1 MRIHPVTDGPH
12 DNDDNSPGGADVID
26 LRPDRPGPDTRP
38 DSDPDNGQD
47 SDPDAPV
54 WGTPDSRADTG
65 RDGLPEIVIDAE
77 EDTGQ
82 DTRADTHFD
91 VVLDAEDD
99 SDPDNGQDTGRVLVD
114 PAQDARPGRKP
125 IIAEQ
130 WRGWANIKAT
140 LRDYVKLTAY
150 RAAWH
155 TLRVPKYLG
164 LGAVFALVGGLRVL
178 EGQRRWWWLSEQYGL
193 RQSAADVGDPTMWLK
208 LHREVKATRAWR
220 GAVLV
225 AEALAL
231 GIGGPIVWSLTPT
244 WAHVL
249 VAGGVAGWLARF
261 GRPVDRPI
269 LSPATVTPRLR
280 RLNPDIVL
288 RAYYAAGLGKED
300 KPNLQITFGNVMSR
314 DTSGTGS
321 LVLIDL
327 PYGKT
332 YADAVNAKG
341 AIASGLDVSVNQ
353 VFLTPDES
361 SNRRHTLFV
370 ADRDPLAIPGGRTPL
385 LDCKARN
392 IWDPMPFGLDERGKL
407 VAFTLMWISV
417 LIGAQPRKGKTF
429 AARLLALYAALDPWV
444 RLAVVDGKDSPDW
457 RKFALVADTMVYGT
471 HPTRE
476 GDPVAKLLHLLRDTK
491 KHIMRVNEVLSGLP
505 VSVCPEGKLTR
516 ELARDPKYPDL
527 RVWLLVMEEFQ
538 VYYELDDKDASGE
551 IASLLS
557 YIMAV
562 GPSAGVVLISC
573 SQKPSGVGAGQ
584 DVARLF
590 TRYRDNHAARFALR
604 CGNRIVSESVLGG
617 DAYAEGFDASTL
629 PNGDRYRGVGY
640 LYGLTD
646 LTPTVRTFLADHGD
660 AETILT
666 AARAHREKVGTL
678 SGEAAGETVVRAIRD
693 VLADARAM
701 LAPGESGIHWAA
713 LAERMAERLAEHYGD
728 LTAEAISSQLRA
740 LRVPSVN
747 IKRDGQTLKGAKAAD
762 LDAAITRRAS
772 A

>member
-1 MRIHPVTDGPH
+1 MRTHPSTNGP
-12 DNDDNSPGGADVID
+12 NDDTAPGAGADVID
-26 LRPDRPGPDTRP
+26 LRPGQRVPGTRADTGPDTP
-38 DSDPDNGQD
+38 
-47 SDPDAPV
+47 A
-54 WGTPDSRADTG
+54 WGTPDSRPDTG
-65 RDGLPEIVIDAE
+65 RDDLPEIVIDADP
-77 EDTGQ
+77 DTEP
-82 DTRADTHFD
+82 DMRADTHFD
-91 VVLDAEDD
+91 VPLDAEEDSEQD
-99 SDPDNGQDTGRVLVD
+99 SDPDTGQDTGPVLVD
-114 PAQDARPGRKP
+114 PAEDERPGRKP
-125 IIAEQ
+125 IIPPN
-130 WRGWANIKAT
+130 WHGWANIKAT
-140 LRDYVKLTAY
+140 LHDYASLTLY
-150 RAAWH
+150 RAGWH
-155 TLRVPKYLG
+155 AARTPGYVFWV
-164 LGAVFALVGGLRVL
+164 AVFAVVGLGKVAN
-178 EGQRRWWWLSEQYGL
+178 GQRRWWWLSEQYGL
-193 RQSAADVGDPTMWLK
+193 RQSAADIGDPQMWLK

-220 GAVLV
+220 GAVLIG
-225 AEALAL
+225 ELIALAV
-231 GIGGPIVWSLTPT
+231 GVPIVWGLAPWWVRILTVAVVAAGL
-244 WAHVL
+244 AHL
-249 VAGGVAGWLARF
+249 
-261 GRPVDRPI
+261 GRPADRPI

-300 KPNLQITFGNVMSR
+300 KPNQQIGFGSTMAR

-321 LVLIDL
+321 HVLIDL

-332 YADAVNAKG
+332 YQDALNAKG

-353 VFLTPDES
+353 VFLSPDES

-370 ADRDPLAIPGGRTPL
+370 ADRDPLAIPAGRTPL
-385 LDCKARN
+385 LDCKPRN

-407 VAFTLMWISV
+407 VSFSLMWISV

-429 AARLLALYAALDPWV
+429 AARLLALFAALDPWV
-444 RLAVVDGKDSPDW
+444 KMHVVDGKDSPDW

-471 HPTRE
+471 HPKRE
-476 GDPVAKLLHLLRDTK
+476 GDPVEKLLHLLRETK

-538 VYYELDDKDASGE
+538 VFYELDDKDASTE

-557 YIMAV
+557 FIMAV

-590 TRYRDNHAARFALR
+590 TRFRDNHAARFALR
-604 CGNRIVSESVLGG
+604 CGNRIVSEAVLGG
-617 DAYAEGFDASTL
+617 DAYAEGFDASAL
-629 PNGDRYRGVGY
+629 PNGDKYRGVGY
-640 LYGLTD
+640 LYGLSD

-660 AETILT
+660 AETILI

-678 SGEAAGETVVRAIRD
+678 AGEAAGEVVVRQIRD

-701 LAPGESGIHWAA
+701 LAAGETGVHWTT
-713 LAERMAERLAEHYGD
+713 LAERLNERLTEHYGD

-747 IKRDGQTLKGAKAAD
+747 VKRDGQTLKGCKAAD
-762 LDAAITRRAS
+762 LDAAIALRS
-772 A
+772 KG

>member
-1 MRIHPVTDGPH
+1 MRIHPVNDGPH
-12 DNDDNSPGGADVID
+12 DNDDNAPGGADVID
-26 LRPDRPGPDTRP
+26 LRPDRSRQDTRQ
-38 DSDPDNGQD
+38 DNDPDNGQD
-47 SDPDAPV
+47 TPA
-54 WGTPDSRADTG
+54 WGTPDS
-65 RDGLPEIVIDAE
+65 LPEIVIDAE
-77 EDTGQ
+77 EDTEE
-82 DTRADTHFD
+82 DARAVTHFD
-91 VVLDAEDD
+91 VVLDDEED
-99 SDPDNGQDTGRVLVD
+99 SDQDTGQDTGPALVD
-114 PAQDARPGRKP
+114 LAQDARPGRKP
-125 IIAEQ
+125 IIPPN
-130 WRGWANIKAT
+130 WHGWENIKAT
-140 LRDYVKLTAY
+140 LRDYASLTAY
-150 RAAWH
+150 RAGWH
-155 TLRVPKYLG
+155 AIRSPWYAAQAAAFAVV
-164 LGAVFALVGGLRVL
+164 GAGRVL
-178 EGQRRWWWLSEQYGL
+178 NGQRRWWWLSEQYGL
-193 RQSAADVGDPTMWLK
+193 RQSAADTGDPQMWLK

-225 AEALAL
+225 AEALAA
-231 GIGGPIVWSLTPT
+231 GIGGPIAWALSPT

-249 VAGGVAGWLARF
+249 VAGGAAGWLAHF
-261 GRPVDRPI
+261 GRPADRPI

-321 LVLIDL
+321 FVPIDL

-332 YADAVNAKG
+332 YQDAVNAKG

-361 SNRRHTLFV
+361 SNRRHILFV
-370 ADRDPLAIPGGRTPL
+370 ADRDPLAIPAGRTPL
-385 LDCKARN
+385 LDCKPRN

-476 GDPVAKLLHLLRDTK
+476 GDPVTKLLHLLRDTK
-491 KHIMRVNEVLSGLP
+491 KHIMRVNEVLSDLP

-516 ELARDPKYPDL
+516 ELARDPKHPDL

-538 VYYELDDKDASGE
+538 VYYELDDKEASTE

-660 AETILT
+660 AETILI

-678 SGEAAGETVVRAIRD
+678 SGEAAGETVVRQVRD

-747 IKRDGQTLKGAKAAD
+747 IKRDGQTLKGCKAAD